1 MDHRKY
7 ISQKLNID
15 PMKNMQSKNTICAS
29 DLRINKP
36 NFHQTFKKFIKYPF
50 FDYHDVEYQDFIQK
64 LVRHLIP
71 RFFKTNQIIAEEL
84 DESLEFYF
92 VMKGTFDFG
101 YEINKKKYY
110 RIKFGP
116 GNVIGAFNL
125 TFNYRSQ
132 FTIRAGTTMHCFAY

>member
-1 MDHRKY
+1 M
-7 ISQKLNID
+7 
-15 PMKNMQSKNTICAS
+15 
-29 DLRINKP
+29 
-36 NFHQTFKKFIKYPF
+36 KYPY
-50 FDYHDVEYQDFIQK
+50 FDYHDVEYQDFIEK
-64 LVRHLIP
+64 LVIHLEP

-92 VMKGTFDFG
+92 VLKGTFDIG

-125 TFNYRSQ
+125 NFHYRFQ
-132 FTIRAGTTMHCFAY
+132 IAIRAGS